1 MSQTVRIYGLRCALS
16 LLVALGLFAVAPAAN
31 AGTLDPIINILPPVP
46 VPYHPSQEPEC
57 VDGSPS
63 CIDATIAEMQHR
75 YDALA
80 ATCDHD
86 AVFALAYL
94 RVTEEVRRS
103 LNAGLFKDPVWLR
116 NQDAA
121 FAKDYFTALDNW
133 HSGHK
138 DVVPAAWR
146 IALQAAD
153 DGSVSALGNFM
164 LAMNA
169 HINRDF
175 SYVLAGAGLTANDGT
190 SHKPDHNAFNP
201 RLDSL
206 YKPVFAEE
214 AARLDPTFD
223 DTDFGQFDDEGV
235 GAIMR
240 GWREIVWRNAE
251 ALSLAKSPLETAL
264 AKTRIETYATT
275 QAVLYKTLFASGPAQ
290 TAARDAYC
298 NAHRT
303 S

>member
-1 MSQTVRIYGLRCALS
+1 MSSFARLVVLPV
-16 LLVALGLFAVAPAAN
+16 LVAVGLVVPTSSAS

-46 VPYHPSQEPEC
+46 VPYHPSQEPDC
-57 VDGSPS
+57 ADGNPG
-63 CIDATIAEMQHR
+63 CIDATIAEMQRR

-94 RVTEEVRRS
+94 RVTQEVRRS
-103 LNAGLFKDPVWLR
+103 LDAGLFKDPVWLR

-121 FAKDYFTALDNW
+121 FAQDYFNSLDNW
-133 HSGHK
+133 NSGHK
-138 DVVPAAWR
+138 ELVPTAWR

-153 DGSVSALGNFM
+153 DGSVSGLGNFM

-175 SYVLAGAGLTANDGT
+175 SYVLAGAGLTAKDGT

-201 RLDSL
+201 RLDAL
-206 YKPVFAEE
+206 YQPVFAEE
-214 AARLDPTFD
+214 ADQFDPQFD
-223 DTDFGQFDDEGV
+223 DLNLGTLDDEGV

-251 ALSLAKSPLETAL
+251 ALSLAKSPLEVTL
-264 AKTRIETYATT
+264 AKARIETYATT
-275 QAVLYKTLFASGPAQ
+275 QALLYRTLFANTPSQKAD
-290 TAARDAYC
+290 RDAYC
-298 NAHRT
+298 RARHGL
-303 S
+303 

>member
-1 MSQTVRIYGLRCALS
+1 MLLDRVSHSGRRCLLALALAAGLIA
-16 LLVALGLFAVAPAAN
+16 AAAPAD
-31 AGTLDPIINILPPVP
+31 AGILDPIVRILPPAP
-46 VPYHPSQEPEC
+46 VPYHPSTELEC
-57 VDGSPS
+57 ADGRPS
-63 CIDATIAEMQHR
+63 CIDDTIQRMQAS
-75 YDALA
+75 YDSLGSV
-80 ATCDHD
+80 CDHD

-94 RVTEEVRRS
+94 RVSQNVRDA
-103 LNAGLFKDPVWLR
+103 LDQGLFRDPVWLR

-121 FAKDYFTALDNW
+121 FATDYFDTLANW
-133 HSGHK
+133 RSGHH
-138 DVVPAAWR
+138 DRVPQAWR
-146 IALQAAD
+146 IALQTAD
-153 DGSVSALGNFM
+153 DGSVTALGNFV

-175 SYVLAGAGLTANDGT
+175 SYVLAGAGLTAEDGT

-214 AARLDPTFD
+214 AKELDPTFD
-223 DTDFGQFDDEGV
+223 DFNAGPVDDQGV

-251 ALSLAKSPLETAL
+251 ALSLARTTLEKSL
-264 AKTRIETYATT
+264 AKTRIETYAAT
-275 QAVLYKTLFASGPAQ
+275 QALIYRSAFASSPKQ

-298 NAHRT
+298 RARHN
-303 S
+303 

>member
-1 MSQTVRIYGLRCALS
+1 MSYALRRLIVPLVVSFGLLA
-16 LLVALGLFAVAPAAN
+16 APSSAT
-31 AGTLDPIINILPPVP
+31 AGTLDPVINILPPVP
-46 VPYHPSQEPEC
+46 VPYHPSQESEC
-57 VDGSPS
+57 VDGSPH
-63 CIDATIAEMQHR
+63 CIDATIAEMQSR

-94 RVTEEVRRS
+94 RVTQEVRRS
-103 LNAGLFKDPVWLR
+103 LDAGLFKDPVWLR

-133 HSGHK
+133 KAGRK
-138 DVVPAAWR
+138 NLVPTAWQ

-153 DGSVSALGNFM
+153 DGSVSSLGNFL

-175 SYVLAGAGLTANDGT
+175 AYVLSGAGLTAADGT

-201 RLDSL
+201 RLDAL

-214 AARLDPTFD
+214 AERLDPAFD
-223 DTDFGQFDDEGV
+223 DLDFGPLDDEGV

-240 GWREIVWRNAE
+240 TWREIVWRNAE
-251 ALSLAKSPLETAL
+251 ALALAKSPLEVML

-275 QAVLYKTLFASGPAQ
+275 QAVLYKTLFASGKDQ

-298 NAHRT
+298 HTRQG

>member
-1 MSQTVRIYGLRCALS
+1 MSSFARRFVLPVIVAAGL
-16 LLVALGLFAVAPAAN
+16 VIPASSAG
-31 AGTLDPIINILPPVP
+31 AGTLDPVINLLPPMT
-46 VPYHPSQEPEC
+46 VPYHPSRATA
-57 VDGSPS
+57 
-63 CIDATIAEMQHR
+63 CIDGNPGCIDTTIHEMQRR

-94 RVTEEVRRS
+94 RVTQEVRRS
-103 LNAGLFKDPVWLR
+103 LDAGLFRDQVWLR

-121 FAKDYFTALDNW
+121 FAQDYFTSLDNW
-133 HSGHK
+133 NAGRK
-138 DVVPAAWR
+138 NLVPTAWR

-153 DGSVSALGNFM
+153 DGSVTGLGNFM

-175 SYVLAGAGLTANDGT
+175 SYVLDGAGLTARDGT

-206 YKPVFAEE
+206 YQPVFAEE
-214 AARLDPTFD
+214 AVELDPTFD
-223 DTDFGQFDDEGV
+223 DLNFGPLDDEGV

-251 ALSLAKSPLETAL
+251 ALSLAKSPLTVAL
-264 AKTRIETYATT
+264 AKSRIETYATT
-275 QAVLYKTLFASGPAQ
+275 QAVLYKTIFATSPKQNAK
-290 TAARDAYC
+290 RDAYC
-298 NAHRT
+298 HARQG